1 MNKISVKRASVAVVD
16 GSKPAKDPGGWPS
29 PGAFFKTTRKM
40 NEPVNIT
47 MTKRGSPHV
56 IEIFTDP
63 DDSHFC
69 NVILRKAKTGQ
80 LVTSHYILDSDV
92 PQWQR
97 QFETDGF
104 TVNNNDLQ

>member
-1 MNKISVKRASVAVVD
+1 
-16 GSKPAKDPGGWPS
+16 
-29 PGAFFKTTRKM
+29 M

-47 MTKRGSPHV
+47 LTKRGSPHE

-63 DDSHFC
+63 DDGQFC

-80 LVTSHYILDSDV
+80 LVTSHYILNSDV

-97 QFETDGF
+97 QLEADGF
-104 TVNNNDLQ
+104 IARTNDLQQKNGI